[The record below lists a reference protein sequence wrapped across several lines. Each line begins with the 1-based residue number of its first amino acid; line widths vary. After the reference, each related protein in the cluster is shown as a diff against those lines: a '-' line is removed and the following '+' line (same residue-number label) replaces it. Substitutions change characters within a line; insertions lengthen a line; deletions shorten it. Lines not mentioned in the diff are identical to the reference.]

1 MNYGGAPIAGWY
13 GKIPAIGDF
22 TSRRLPRHFI
32 DLWDNW
38 LQRSIV
44 ASRKQ
49 LKENWLDSYLTG
61 PIWHFVLMPGICE
74 NKIWTGIL
82 MPSVDNVGRYFPLT
96 IALEIEP
103 NTNSMLA
110 AFSAQTWHADIET
123 LALSSLDINIFP
135 NNLDQGLNRLVFPYQ
150 NTKIESTR
158 INKLAAWWQLES
170 SDAKLNDH
178 KALSLPA
185 ENTITEQMNLTAA
198 ELLFTYGSN
207 KSVWWRITSE
217 TAIAQTNCYTGLPP
231 ENIFSTF
238 LNNYSSPENF

>member
-1 MNYGGAPIAGWY
+1 MINYGDALIAGWY

-22 TSRRLPRHFI
+22 TSRRLPRYFI

-38 LQRSIV
+38 LQHSIV

-49 LKENWLDSYLTG
+49 LKENWLDSYLTA
-61 PIWHFVLMPGICE
+61 PIWHFVLMPGVCE

-103 NTNSMLA
+103 NTNAMLT

-123 LALSSLDINIFP
+123 LALSALDINIFP
-135 NNLDQGLNRLVFPYQ
+135 ENLDQGLNQLVFPYQ
-150 NTKIESTR
+150 DLQVESTC
-158 INKLAAWWQLES
+158 ISKLATWWQLES
-170 SDAKLNDH
+170 SSAKTNTH
-178 KALSLPA
+178 KVLSLPA

-198 ELLFTYGSN
+198 ELLFAFGSN
-207 KSVWWRITSE
+207 KSIWWRIKTE
-217 TAIAQTNCYTGLPP
+217 TAKAQTNCYTGLPP
-231 ENIFSTF
+231 EDIFSTF
-238 LNNYSSPENF
+238 LDSSAIQE